1 MDSAIQIHEL
11 MNVSDTDKIAKMQ
24 LEDGV
29 FHVVFEKDINMTL
42 ECARV
47 VLKQRLKMSEFKDY
61 PLYVDIRGILS
72 IDRNARKYLSS
83 NEGTKNAL
91 AAAIHV
97 NNPISKFLGNLF
109 IRVDKPEKPTK
120 LFTDKKNAL
129 AWLKKLNG

>member
-1 MDSAIQIHEL
+1 MSVCDAK
-11 MNVSDTDKIAKMQ
+11 KIAKMQ

-29 FHVVFEKDINMTL
+29 FHIVFEKYIIMTL
-42 ECARV
+42 ECAKE
-47 VLKQRLKMSEFKDY
+47 VLNLRLEITEYKDY

-72 IDRNARKYLSS
+72 IDRNSRKYLSS
-83 NEGTKNAL
+83 QEGTKNAL

-109 IRVDKPEKPTK
+109 IKVDKPEKPTK

-129 AWLKKLNG
+129 EWLKKLNGQ